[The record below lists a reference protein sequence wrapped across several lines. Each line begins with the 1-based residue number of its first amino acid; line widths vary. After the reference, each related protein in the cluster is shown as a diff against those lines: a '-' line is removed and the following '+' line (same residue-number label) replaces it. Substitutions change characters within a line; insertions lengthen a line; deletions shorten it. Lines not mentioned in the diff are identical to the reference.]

1 MAACVGV
8 HAAGYDTQLKER
20 YPVLYLQHGGG
31 EDESGWTRQ
40 GKANFILDNLI
51 ATGKAKPM
59 IVVMANGYARRAGQ
73 PFPIS
78 RESRLVLPR

>member
-1 MAACVGV
+1 MTRQV
-8 HAAGYDTQLKER
+8 KER

-51 ATGKAKPM
+51 AAGKAKPM

-73 PFPIS
+73 TAPDFPGS
-78 RESRLVLPR
+78 RRHLQRRGRRCRT